1 MSDERILDA
10 TSIARR
16 LPSRHDVIVLGTL
29 VAGVILLL
37 GNGTAFLR
45 EVSAGAHLDPGIRA
59 AGIALTLN
67 IALILFGWRR
77 YVDLQHETERR
88 IEGERRA
95 AIAASTDAATEL
107 LNRKGFADGAEALR
121 RTAEASDGR
130 LLVASLQLHRLRAVY
145 DRHGNDVGDS
155 LLRRIAQSIVGEFG
169 EPAVVARVGSDE
181 FAVASMLRGS
191 RVAAADQVEQLLRL
205 VTRPFEIGGRMI
217 QVGAFAGMAS
227 AKAARANVPDLLR
240 RADIALDH
248 AKTGK
253 VARPI
258 WFDAAMERALM
269 AHSEIEQ
276 GIRFG
281 LEHEQFVPFFEPQV
295 DLNSCEIIGFEV
307 LARWKHPLS
316 GIISPG
322 LFIPV
327 AEEIGAMDRLSEQ
340 VIRAALLAAREWDP
354 AIKISVNMSPSQF
367 ADGWLAERIVRLL
380 TETGF
385 PAERL
390 VVEITESS
398 LFADIEMARSIVASL
413 KNQGIRI
420 ALDDFGTGFSSL
432 SHLRSLPFDLIKI
445 DRSFVT
451 NVHESRQNA
460 AIVRAVATLASA
472 IDVPILVEGIEN
484 EAAHAAVLSLGCASG
499 QGWYFGKPVD
509 AEQAA
514 QIVAARKPRDAAPEP
529 QSGQAPGPSRAAG

>member
-1 MSDERILDA
+1 M
-10 TSIARR
+10 
-16 LPSRHDVIVLGTL
+16 LGTL

-45 EVSAGAHLDPGIRA
+45 EVSAAGAHLDPGIQA

-77 YVDLQHETERR
+77 YVDLQQETERR

-95 AIAASTDAATEL
+95 AIAASTDAATGL
-107 LNRKGFADGAEALR
+107 LNRKGFADGTEALR
-121 RTAEASDGR
+121 RTAEASGGR
-130 LLVASLQLHRLRAVY
+130 LIVASLQLHRLRAVY

-155 LLRRIAQSIVGEFG
+155 LLRGISRSIVGEFG

-217 QVGAFAGMAS
+217 QVGAFAGMAA
-227 AKAARANVPDLLR
+227 AKAARASVPDLLR

-258 WFDAAMERALM
+258 WFDSAMERALM

-281 LEHEQFVPFFEPQV
+281 LEHEHFVPFFEPQV
-295 DLNSCEIIGFEV
+295 DLNTCEIIGFEV

-316 GIISPG
+316 GIISPS

-340 VIRAALLAAREWDP
+340 VIRAALLAARDWDP

-385 PAERL
+385 PADRL
-390 VVEITESS
+390 VVEITETS

-460 AIVRAVATLASA
+460 AIVRAVVTLASA

-484 EAAHAAVLSLGCASG
+484 EAAHAAVLGLGCASG

-514 QIVAARKPRDAAPEP
+514 QMVAAAKRPAAAQDPDAPEAA
-529 QSGQAPGPSRAAG
+529 GQSRAAG